1 MGVAATAL
9 RLGAGV
15 GRLVLLPGRVLARS
29 PFVEPVLRGRA
40 ERLAAAGREAEARG
54 RRGLEAA
61 AGGILASPETARTL
75 DRALTETVPD
85 ALGDEAIETLA
96 RRLLESPTFE
106 RVLREAAESR
116 LAHDL
121 LDEAIRSAELQRAV
135 EGVLSGPAV
144 RGALGRETRTLWG
157 QVTARVV
164 AATGRLDDSA
174 ERLARRAIGRH
185 PRAASAATP
194 YVGLTGRGVAL
205 LVDLALTNVILLTV
219 AALLGVVGW
228 LLGISLPGVVLGA
241 LAGAGWLLFLTGYFA
256 LFWSTAGQT
265 PGMRVIHAR
274 VQGRDGLP
282 PRVRTSLL
290 RFAAALLALAPLGAG
305 LVPVLYDS
313 RRRALHD
320 FIAGTVVVRDAPPP
334 LAGR

>member
-1 MGVAATAL
+1 MAATAL

-29 PFVEPVLRGRA
+29 PLVEPVLRGRA
-40 ERLAAAGREAEARG
+40 ERLAATGREAEARG

-75 DRALTETVPD
+75 DRAITETVPD

-116 LAHDL
+116 LARDL
-121 LDEAIRSAELQRAV
+121 LDEAIQSAEFQRTV
-135 EGVLSGPAV
+135 EGVLAGPV
-144 RGALGRETRTLWG
+144 RGALVQETRTLSG

-174 ERLARRAIGRH
+174 ERLARRAIGRG
-185 PRAASAATP
+185 PRAASTATP
-194 YVGLTGRGVAL
+194 YAGLAGRSVAL
-205 LVDLALTNVILLTV
+205 LVDLALTNVILLTL

-228 LLGISLPGVVLGA
+228 LLGISFPGVVLGT
-241 LAGAGWLLFLTGYFA
+241 LAGTGWMLFLAGYFA

-265 PGMRVIHAR
+265 PGMRVIRAR

-320 FIAGTVVVRDAPPP
+320 FIAGTVVVRDPPP
-334 LAGR
+334 TVVGR